1 MWNFRPEYF
10 FLYKILLKRP
20 FLFRFLYFPPPLCL
34 LRQASDERQALER
47 QLSEVESELVDE
59 KRNLSASRDELKEL
73 RAGLRSA
80 HATLAGKEAEAR
92 DYAKQK
98 EELEDLREKQRVA
111 DDAVAALESELR
123 EMATER
129 DQQLEEHE
137 ALKVKSTSS
146 SL

>member
-1 MWNFRPEYF
+1 
-10 FLYKILLKRP
+10 
-20 FLFRFLYFPPPLCL
+20 

-59 KRNLSASRDELKEL
+59 KRNLSVSRDELKEL

-98 EELEDLREKQRVA
+98 KELEELREKQRVA

-137 ALKVKSTSS
+137 ALKV
-146 SL
+146 